1 MANTIPE
8 IPTSDPGPGSSVRE
22 GVSNTSVS
30 NTSVRTQAAQV
41 ADASKQQVAGV
52 ADDALAETRRLVSR
66 SREELR
72 QQADEQAKRLGAAL
86 TDVSRQLSA
95 MANGDGAEGVLRDVT
110 NELSA
115 LASRGGTRLRDSGL
129 QDTVD
134 EVKQFARRRPGMFL
148 LASLGAGMVIG
159 RLGRSV
165 DLHAVAQTAQSRGAG
180 ESPQVPPPSEW

>member
-1 MANTIPE
+1 MCGIVGYVGEKSAVGI
-8 IPTSDPGPGSSVRE
+8 IVE
-22 GVSNTSVS
+22 GLKRLEYRGYDS
-30 NTSVRTQAAQV
+30 
-41 ADASKQQVAGV
+41 AGV
-52 ADDALAETRRLVSR
+52 AVLDDAGLNVRRAVGR
-66 SREELR
+66 I
-72 QQADEQAKRLGAAL
+72 KAL
-86 TDVSRQLSA
+86 
-95 MANGDGAEGVLRDVT
+95 EGVLRDVT